1 MLCSKVST
9 AKIKIVKLKM
19 KNIAFVIWMVGAP
32 MVEALDSYVNEY
44 LLKNKY
50 PDSAQEMGALVIII
64 IYIFVGTLLY
74 EKKN

>member
-1 MLCSKVST
+1 
-9 AKIKIVKLKM
+9 
-19 KNIAFVIWMVGAP
+19 MVGAP